1 MPQSKAKQREVQG
14 IKPLHPSPCERKK
27 ESKRETKPLE
37 PELAST
43 QYVSHR
49 GVEMRL
55 GLGVVGTVVFGDGLP
70 TQKPRAY
77 RAASAVVTRHPK
89 SRPLNNTKQGPA
101 GQVPA
106 GHACPRSPAERK
118 KRDSGGRGT

>member
-14 IKPLHPSPCERKK
+14 IKPLHPRPCERKK
-27 ESKRETKPLE
+27 ENKRETKPLE

-49 GVEMRL
+49 GAEMRP

-77 RAASAVVTRHPK
+77 RAASAGSHKAPQKPT
-89 SRPLNNTKQGPA
+89 TQ
-101 GQVPA
+101 
-106 GHACPRSPAERK
+106 
-118 KRDSGGRGT
+118 